1 MINQK
6 IQKLRIDGYS
16 LREISKKLN
25 IPYSTIQR
33 RCKNVKMS
41 ETGKKRYHSEVIGLT
56 KKVKI
61 EKGISKEKVR
71 IMSNLLFDGAVYNN
85 KYHYSIMYVN
95 SSKELIN
102 EFIRDMFTLYK
113 IKPTTIESE
122 ETYYRVKY
130 LSKLI
135 YYDLINYFESF
146 STSNNKCLIP
156 SIILNNDNFKIIIL
170 RAFWENEGSISK
182 DGKLSSDL
190 KNYEVIKQLS
200 KSHNYFGLKH
210 YISRYWK
217 NGFAYKLILNKNKE
231 NYQKFIELGL
241 FSKSKVNKG
250 YLKGKKK
257 IDALKEYF
265 KVKYDK

>member
-6 IQKLRIDGYS
+6 IKKLRIEGYS

-33 RCKNVKMS
+33 KCKNIVMS
-41 ETGKKRYHSEVIGLT
+41 EAGKKRYHSKVTGLT
-56 KKVKI
+56 KKINI
-61 EKGISKEKVR
+61 EKGLSIEKIR
-71 IMSNLLFDGAVYNN
+71 IMSNILFDGAVYKN

-102 EFIRDMFTLYK
+102 EFIKDMFTIYK

-135 YYDLINYFESF
+135 YNDLMNYFDSF

-156 SIILNNDNFKIIIL
+156 SILLNNDNYKNIIL

-190 KNYEVIKQLS
+190 KSRKVMKQLS
-200 KSHNYFGLKH
+200 RLHHELGLKH

-231 NYQKFIELGL
+231 NYQRFIELGL
-241 FSKSKVNKG
+241 FAKAKVNKG
-250 YLKGKKK
+250 YFKGKKK
-257 IDALKEYF
+257 IEALKEYF
-265 KVKYDK
+265 KARYDR